1 MVYEWP
7 PETVEEVKHLKKAI
21 AGLKRNEE
29 IVKEIREMEPKILLL
44 KNTLETG
51 SAAYQRSSRGDA
63 QLSKTDEKMAMRQT
77 KMIKI

>member
-1 MVYEWP
+1 
-7 PETVEEVKHLKKAI
+7 
-21 AGLKRNEE
+21 
-29 IVKEIREMEPKILLL
+29 MEPKILLL

-63 QLSKTDEKMAMRQT
+63 QLSKTMAMAMAMAMRQT